1 MSGVL
6 VAATRRPRSA
16 WPRHPVY
23 ARAPR
28 HLSTYFVSF
37 NFPSATTL
45 IEPAAFVLALGYV
58 LLSIRQVHWAWPL
71 MIGSS
76 VLYGLL
82 FATARLY
89 GQMALQ
95 AAFVAIALW
104 GWWQWKYGLRGTAPL
119 KVTVLSLPVR
129 LALIVGCAVVTLGA
143 AFALGRWTDAASPAL
158 DAFTTV
164 GSLIAQTLTA
174 RKFTE
179 AWPAWLLVNGVS
191 LTLFVQQQLWLT
203 ALLYGLFVVL
213 SVVGWHAWLRDAQ
226 RRAAVQP

>member
-1 MSGVL
+1 
-6 VAATRRPRSA
+6 
-16 WPRHPVY
+16 
-23 ARAPR
+23 
-28 HLSTYFVSF
+28 VSF
-37 NFPSATTL
+37 NLASATTL

-82 FATARLY
+82 FASARLY

-104 GWWQWKYGLRGTAPL
+104 GWWQWKFGRRGAAPL
-119 KVTVLSLPVR
+119 QVAVLALPVR
-129 LALIVGCAVVTLGA
+129 LALLGGWAAITFGA
-143 AFALGRWTDAASPAL
+143 ALALGRWTDAASPAL

-164 GSLIAQTLTA
+164 GSVIAQTLTA

-191 LTLFVQQQLWLT
+191 LALFVQQQLWLT
-203 ALLYGLFVVL
+203 ALLYGLFVIL
-213 SVVGWHAWLRDAQ
+213 SVIGWRAWLRDAQ
-226 RRAAVQP
+226 RHRAAEQP

>member
-1 MSGVL
+1 MSL
-6 VAATRRPRSA
+6 AL
-16 WPRHPVY
+16 PV
-23 ARAPR
+23 
-28 HLSTYFVSF
+28 
-37 NFPSATTL
+37 SATAL

-58 LLSIRQVHWAWPL
+58 LLSIRQIHWAWPL

-82 FATARLY
+82 FASASLY

-104 GWWQWKYGLRGTAPL
+104 GWWQWKYGRRGAAPL
-119 KVTVLSLPVR
+119 QVAALTPPGR
-129 LALIVGCAVVTLGA
+129 LALIVGWAAATLA
-143 AFALGRWTDAASPAL
+143 IALALGRWTDAASPAL

-191 LTLFVQQQLWLT
+191 VALFVQQQLWLT
-203 ALLYGLFVVL
+203 ALLYGLFVIL
-213 SVVGWHAWLRDAQ
+213 SVLGWRAW
-226 RRAAVQP
+226 RRAAQLGPAPVQP

>member
-1 MSGVL
+1 MLLSAPGV
-6 VAATRRPRSA
+6 RS
-16 WPRHPVY
+16 
-23 ARAPR
+23 RAVQ
-28 HLSTYFVSF
+28 HADTVVSF
-37 NFPSATTL
+37 TLASAATL

-58 LLSIRQVHWAWPL
+58 VLSIRQVHWAWPL

-82 FATARLY
+82 FASARLY

-104 GWWQWKYGLRGTAPL
+104 GWWQWKFGRRGAAPL
-119 KVTVLSLPVR
+119 QVAALTWSARLPLMVGWAAVTVAAA
-129 LALIVGCAVVTLGA
+129 LALS
-143 AFALGRWTDAASPAL
+143 RWTDAASPAL

-174 RKFTE
+174 RKFTD

-191 LTLFVQQQLWLT
+191 LALFVQQQLWLT
-203 ALLYGLFVVL
+203 ALLYGLFVIL
-213 SVVGWHAWLRDAQ
+213 SAVGWHAWLRDAQ
-226 RRAAVQP
+226 RRAAVQA